1 MASIEQHGPSWRV
14 VWRHQ
19 GQKQRT
25 TWSSPELAADAK
37 QIVEGYRG
45 NRTAEQVYID
55 MGVLAPEPPV
65 APTTPTYREWAEKWL
80 ASKTRITPGMRARY
94 RQQFRDRIF
103 PAFGDVPIGDI
114 TSIAVG
120 TWVNDMR
127 AVMGSPKTVTRYYS
141 ALFAPLKAA
150 ADQGIIPV
158 NPCRGSDVKRDQ
170 VADDDTGEHR
180 AVYLTPVQFEQLR
193 EAFPEAWRVL
203 LDALVETGVRWGEVT
218 ALAKMHLVPPKR
230 GASARVRVWRA
241 WKRGEGGQR
250 YLGTTKGRAKRSLPI
265 GKDLYDALLALVD
278 GQSDDTLIFRRPD
291 GRELDYSDMYN
302 DVWRPALRRARRCET
317 HPPANRG
324 EQMPDATGR
333 CRDYGGTRD
342 NGKLCGARVRPG
354 TNRCV
359 SHYGP
364 ALDAVSTCGCPDVL
378 VIDQPASWHDLRHT
392 CAAWLFSDPRMTP
405 LMISRRLGHATLA
418 TTSDIYG
425 DLMPDLE
432 ESAVDAIADA
442 RKSAK
447 SGRKKGARKKG

>member
-1 MASIEQHGPSWRV
+1 MASIEKHGPSWRV
-14 VWRHQ
+14 IWRYQ

-25 TWSSPELAADAK
+25 TWATLDVAEEAK
-37 QIVEGYRG
+37 AIVEGYRG

-55 MGVLAPEPPV
+55 MGVLTPEVPV
-65 APTTPTYREWAEKWL
+65 PTTPTYREWAEKWL
-80 ASKTRITPGMRARY
+80 GSKTRISPGSRARY
-94 RQQFRDRIF
+94 KQQFRDHIF
-103 PAFGDVPIGDI
+103 PTFGDTPIGDI
-114 TSIAVG
+114 TTIAVG
-120 TWVNDMR
+120 TWVNDLR

-141 ALFAPLKAA
+141 AMFAPMKAA

-158 NPCRGSDVKRDQ
+158 NPCKATDFKRDQ
-170 VADDDTGEHR
+170 RADDDTGEHK
-180 AVYLTPVQFEQLR
+180 AVYFTPHQFEQLR
-193 EAFPEAWRVL
+193 AAFPERWRVL
-203 LDALVETGVRWGEVT
+203 LDTLVETGVRWGEVT
-218 ALAKMHLVPPKR
+218 ALAKMHLVAPTKR
-230 GASARVRVWRA
+230 TAARVRVWRA

-265 GKDLYDALLALVD
+265 GRDLYDALAALVD
-278 GQSDDTLIFRRPD
+278 GQPDDTLIFRRAD

-302 DVWRPALRRARRCET
+302 DVWMPSLIAARRCAT
-317 HPPANRG
+317 HPPAPRG
-324 EQMPDATGR
+324 EQLAGATGR

-342 NGKLCGARVRPG
+342 SGEPCGARVRPG
-354 TNRCV
+354 TTRCP

-364 ALDAVSTCGCPDVL
+364 ARNAVSMCGCDGVL

-442 RKSAK
+442 RKSAQ
-447 SGRKKGARKKG
+447 GTRGKGARRKR